1 MSSKVKA
8 GLLLYRQR
16 SEGLEV
22 YLVPGDD
29 NSLQMPESFS
39 LEHHEALETF
49 CDNLEKT
56 LGIRVEVEQLTEL
69 DLVKCMV
76 SGREFLAYALET
88 DWEKLP
94 DTSKR
99 YRFVQANKGAYYAI
113 KDAFKR
119 VMPAQYAMLKE
130 LVEIVSSRNIMR
142 F

>member
-8 GLLLYRQR
+8 GLLLYRQK

-39 LEHHEALETF
+39 LEHHEALEMF
-49 CDNLEKT
+49 CENMEKT

-69 DLVKCMV
+69 DLVRCMV

-99 YRFVQANKGAYYAI
+99 YRFVQVNKGAYYAI

-130 LVEIVSSRNIMR
+130 LVEIVSSRNIMK

>member
-1 MSSKVKA
+1 MSSKIKA
-8 GLLLYRQR
+8 GLLLYRQK

-29 NSLQMPESFS
+29 DSLQMPENFS
-39 LEHHEALETF
+39 LEHHEALESF
-49 CDNLEKT
+49 CDNLERVM
-56 LGIRVEVEQLTEL
+56 GIKVEVEQLIQL

-76 SGREFLAYALET
+76 SGKEFLAYALET

-94 DTSKR
+94 ETSKR
-99 YRFVQANKGAYYAI
+99 YRFVQVNRGAYYAI

-130 LVEIVSSRNIMR
+130 LVEIVASRNIMR

>member
-1 MSSKVKA
+1 MPSKIKA

-16 SEGLEV
+16 KEGLEV

-49 CDNLEKT
+49 RDNLEKVV
-56 LGIRVEVEQLTEL
+56 GIRVEVEQLTEL
-69 DLVKCMV
+69 DLVQCMV

-94 DTSKR
+94 GTSKR
-99 YRFVQANKGAYYAI
+99 YRFVQVNKGAYFAI

-130 LVEIVSSRNIMR
+130 LAEIVASRNIMR

>member
-1 MSSKVKA
+1 MPSTIKA
-8 GLLLYRQR
+8 GLLLYRQK

-29 NSLQMPESFS
+29 DSLQMPESFS
-39 LEHHEALETF
+39 LEHHEALENF

-56 LGIRVEVEQLTEL
+56 VGIRVEIEQLTEL
-69 DLVKCMV
+69 DLVECMV

-99 YRFVQANKGAYYAI
+99 YRFIKKNKGTYYAI

-130 LVEIVSSRNIMR
+130 LAEIVASRNIMR

>member
-8 GLLLYRQR
+8 GLLLYRQK

-39 LEHHEALETF
+39 IEHHEALETF

-94 DTSKR
+94 ATSKR
-99 YRFVQANKGAYYAI
+99 YKFVQVNKGAYYAI